1 MISSINHSFGI
12 SDKFRARY
20 GETWASIDFF
30 PANINLDLYKLDPM
44 GYIVGILQ
52 IANTKINI
60 AYRDLAKLESVLVEL
75 MESNSHVKD
84 KSYTYTVSIN
94 GCKFE
99 LKKHEISRLYE
110 TITDSKI
117 TVNRKYE
124 MGA

>member
-12 SDKFRARY
+12 TDKFRARY

-30 PANINLDLYKLDPM
+30 PSQLNLELYRMDPM
-44 GYIVGILQ
+44 GYIVGTLQ
-52 IANTKINI
+52 IAKTKINI
-60 AYRDLAKLESVLVEL
+60 AYRDLAKLESIIAEL
-75 MESNSHVKD
+75 MESNSRIKD
-84 KSYTYTVSIN
+84 KSYMHPVSIN
-94 GCKFE
+94 GYKFE

-110 TITDSKI
+110 TIVDSKI